1 MFSAGFLVTL
11 LDRAKAI
18 VRRVT
23 RPAAIAPALDIAPI
37 SPAIRGRARNW
48 MSIKLRA
55 LSGLILRI
63 EAGETREAPARP
75 RIVAGRFAAPGKR
88 DEFAPE
94 ERLPRGFGWMC
105 GFGPHVRQDGA
116 AFAAWLGE
124 PAMLARVLA
133 APQQMARVV
142 SPILHATGVPTPEWL
157 ATLSTQVK
165 SPPSG
170 ASGLGREADG
180 AGSPEASPLGTLAVP
195 PLARPL
201 PHAAGDFVE
210 ASSGVC
216 GVADPGSRGFR
227 RVVPDQRRDSLPA
240 PPLTTRWGMRLHA
253 NSVRSARIFKNWETD
268 EQPTHAHFVT
278 IS

>member
-1 MFSAGFLVTL
+1 
-11 LDRAKAI
+11 
-18 VRRVT
+18 VT

-165 SPPSG
+165 SPLLARVGWGGRRTARDRPRPLRSGLSRCPPSPGPSHTRRGISLRRRREFAVLPILARAVSG
-170 ASGLGREADG
+170 AWFPISDATVSPHPLSQRGGECACMRIRSAAREFSKIGRRTN
-180 AGSPEASPLGTLAVP
+180 SQRTPISLRYRNIS
-195 PLARPL
+195 ARPKGGS
-201 PHAAGDFVE
+201 AA
-210 ASSGVC
+210 
-216 GVADPGSRGFR
+216 
-227 RVVPDQRRDSLPA
+227 
-240 PPLTTRWGMRLHA
+240 
-253 NSVRSARIFKNWETD
+253 
-268 EQPTHAHFVT
+268 
-278 IS
+278 